1 MRTKITQNYSYLK
14 RLISGFSTFPKL
26 LKSKLKVFF
35 ISTLILEAA
44 LRLLHIDF
52 RNKFLSLR
60 SFVFLQSPSTNWRF
74 VRYRD
79 ICSFDRQKFTTNLQA
94 IMSIFSIPGEV
105 IVSITNS
112 LISPIDLSILTKFVL
127 LFPLMP
133 INLKQIEIGPLDNAS
148 YRKTLQNHLFVKKC
162 LRLFLPVR

>member
-14 RLISGFSTFPKL
+14 RLISGFSTCPKL

-60 SFVFLQSPSTNWRF
+60 SFVFLQSPSTNWRTNF

-79 ICSFDRQKFTTNLQA
+79 ICSFDSHKFTTNLQA

-162 LRLFLPVR
+162 LFLPVR